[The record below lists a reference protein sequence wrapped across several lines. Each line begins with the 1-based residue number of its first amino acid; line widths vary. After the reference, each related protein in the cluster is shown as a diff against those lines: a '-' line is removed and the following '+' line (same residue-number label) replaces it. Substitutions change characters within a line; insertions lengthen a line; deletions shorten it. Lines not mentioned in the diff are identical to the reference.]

1 MKVEAQGGEL
11 LLRNEHGDTIIV
23 PRERR
28 KEAMSAL
35 LKDDHRAIDSLAL
48 QLPKAS
54 RYAAG
59 GTVLDGQDPPV
70 EGIMGPET
78 TITASRPKKSIGN
91 FFRRWGYEHS
101 ENPTFGK
108 STLAGALGSGIMSL
122 AQLPQA
128 AVTYMLDPKGNVL
141 PSKALQG
148 TQTQK
153 DIEMSAAQ
161 GNIGAKIFKHPIVQD
176 MVLDPLLL
184 SNEIAKGVSKG
195 SELIN
200 GLKKSELIND
210 LGNKYLPNAYK
221 LNPKAIT
228 HESFNNPNSFYR
240 QIDTPTFNEGLES
253 GLIKGKQGVDK
264 TQGENI
270 INLNKSFGDDAY
282 YFKGKLYSPQRADYI
297 YEVNKGEEFFRP
309 RVNNKDYLKKGIPYT
324 VENTNVRV
332 SRTPIPIEEATIY
345 KKDWLQG
352 YKQVE
357 VPKTTQNF
365 KSEINWGQ
373 WNKEIP
379 ENTQLMKE
387 YNAID
392 YRKNPLSDKEKE
404 MYQWFDEQMR
414 FDKLPETTNKQ
425 SIEVLD
431 NFKQRIK
438 TPEGQ
443 KRLKELGITEEQLL
457 QDLKIVEDPN
467 TYGYYRGLNK
477 NTIAINPNHP
487 LPKKVVRH
495 EIEHGVQ
502 NALRKSKINKA
513 IDGTPAEKLKALE
526 INTTEIDD
534 ILSELTLRR
543 EGTPNK
549 VWNKINTNETVNI
562 NDYKSLINNK
572 QNATD
577 YFLTGSDGA
586 EKSAFLGEVQQY
598 MMDAGKIPKNSYVQ
612 ITPEM
617 VKETMVDAMF
627 DEKTGGKY
635 LRLFNIIKADPK
647 NYEIISKGLNKM
659 LSITPLIGAGAYMQN
674 KEYKNG
680 GAIGNNGMFDMTN
693 PNIYKGLSPT
703 IIAGALANKKTKK

>member
-1 MKVEAQGGEL
+1 MGNNYNVPIQGSYSENTRTKLTPDIKLTSNEL
-11 LLRNEHGDTIIV
+11 LQIINSQTSAKAIAD
-23 PRERR
+23 
-28 KEAMSAL
+28 KEAKDKATRLSKSESAYQKRIKTGIQSSQEL
-35 LKDDHRAIDSLAL
+35 ADETGAIGDKISLKN
-48 QLPKAS
+48 LPIVGKHIPEI
-54 RYAAG
+54 
-59 GTVLDGQDPPV
+59 LDVTG
-70 EGIMGPET
+70 M
-78 TITASRPKKSIGN
+78 IGN
-91 FFRRWGYEHS
+91 MASGLGRIPLNVEKGDYGQAALS
-101 ENPTFGK
+101 IATPLTVGA
-108 STLAGALGSGIMSL
+108 LAGI
-122 AQLPQA
+122 
-128 AVTYMLDPKGNVL
+128 GN
-141 PSKALQG
+141 PNTGQFA
-148 TQTQK
+148 
-153 DIEMSAAQ
+153 
-161 GNIGAKIFKHPIVQD
+161 N
-176 MVLDPLLL
+176 
-184 SNEIAKGVSKG
+184 N
-195 SELIN
+195 LIN
-200 GLKKSELIND
+200 PFAGTGDLINK
-210 LGNKYLPNAYK
+210 LGNKYLPNAHK
-221 LNPKAIT
+221 LNPYVFRTSPEK
-228 HESFNNPNSFYR
+228 FYR
-240 QIDTPTFNEGLES
+240 Q
-253 GLIKGKQGVDK
+253 VD
-264 TQGENI
+264 
-270 INLNKSFGDDAY
+270 
-282 YFKGKLYSPQRADYI
+282 
-297 YEVNKGEEFFRP
+297 
-309 RVNNKDYLKKGIPYT
+309 
-324 VENTNVRV
+324 NV
-332 SRTPIPIEEATIY
+332 TY
-345 KKDWLQG
+345 KKDWLKG
-352 YKQVE
+352 YKQIDA
-357 VPKTTQNF
+357 PKQQF
-365 KSEINWGQ
+365 KSEINWGK

-379 ENTQLMKE
+379 DNPQLMKE

-526 INTTEIDD
+526 TTEIDD

-549 VWNKINTNETVNI
+549 VWSKINTNETVNI

-680 GAIGNNGMFDMTN
+680 GAIGNNGMFDMNN
-693 PNIYKGLSPT
+693 PNIYKTIVGGLAS
-703 IIAGALANKKTKK
+703 GALGKEAMEKKELGGYVRTSKSGRKFTYPSFEGQKQEIINRILTK

>member
-1 MKVEAQGGEL
+1 MTKKTSDWEIVEESIPTAQVGMLIPPMGQQYMSGRTGDIINTPKQIPLEK
-11 LLRNEHGDTIIV
+11 NEDVLKIRKDKKEQQLQRVGYSQ
-23 PRERR
+23 
-28 KEAMSAL
+28 KEA
-35 LKDDHRAIDSLAL
+35 
-48 QLPKAS
+48 KA
-54 RYAAG
+54 
-59 GTVLDGQDPPV
+59 
-70 EGIMGPET
+70 
-78 TITASRPKKSIGN
+78 
-91 FFRRWGYEHS
+91 
-101 ENPTFGK
+101 
-108 STLAGALGSGIMSL
+108 L
-122 AQLPQA
+122 AQH
-128 AVTYMLDPKGNVL
+128 PKL
-141 PSKALQG
+141 
-148 TQTQK
+148 
-153 DIEMSAAQ
+153 
-161 GNIGAKIFKHPIVQD
+161 
-176 MVLDPLLL
+176 
-184 SNEIAKGVSKG
+184 
-195 SELIN
+195 
-200 GLKKSELIND
+200 
-210 LGNKYLPNAYK
+210 
-221 LNPKAIT
+221 
-228 HESFNNPNSFYR
+228 
-240 QIDTPTFNEGLES
+240 LES
-253 GLIKGKQGVDK
+253 AEDRITDREYKDYRISMHPDY
-264 TQGENI
+264 NP
-270 INLNKSFGDDAY
+270 NKSFEEQETLLSDNSLRTRVLRGRNTLTTSGSPAGNFATGLLTAPGSSFANMTMDAENRY
-282 YFKGKLYSPQRADYI
+282 VKPGVKQGLMNFGLDALDVFPTATGGL
-297 YEVNKGEEFFRP
+297 VNKS
-309 RVNNKDYLKKGIPYT
+309 VNKVKGII
-324 VENTNVRV
+324 NNGK
-332 SRTPIPIEEATIY
+332 IL
-345 KKDWLQG
+345 KQHWLKG
-352 YKQVE
+352 YKE
-357 VPKTTQNF
+357 IPKPKSNF
-365 KSEINWGQ
+365 KSEIDWGK

-693 PNIYKGLSPT
+693 PNIYKALIPATAGVGVLSQQETPKKGFKNGGRIESDWE
-703 IIAGALANKKTKK
+703 IIN

>member
-1 MKVEAQGGEL
+1 MVLDLKGALAGASLIGNAFSPAIGYAAQLLNVGGDL
-11 LLRNEHGDTIIV
+11 YTGTRH
-23 PRERR
+23 
-28 KEAMSAL
+28 AMAGQY
-35 LKDDHRAIDSLAL
+35 KDAAIDYAQAGIGLIPSSRMIGPGKSGVNTINLRKPRVVNNKYANYLNMAL
-48 QLPKAS
+48 DVSDLSNTPNNYDILNNKYKLKAGGWAS
-54 RYAAG
+54 G
-59 GTVLDGQDPPV
+59 GTVIPEDPI
-70 EGIMGPET
+70 EGMMGPET

-200 GLKKSELIND
+200 GLKKSELVNK

-253 GLIKGKQGVDK
+253 GLIKGKQSVNK

-309 RVNNKDYLKKGIPYT
+309 RVNNKDYLKKGVPYT

-332 SRTPIPIEEATIY
+332 SRTPIPIEEATLY
-345 KKDWLQG
+345 KKDWLKG
-352 YKQVE
+352 YKPIE
-357 VPKTTQNF
+357 IPKKGF
-365 KSEINWGQ
+365 SSEIDWGK

-379 ENTQLMKE
+379 ENTQLMQE
-387 YNAID
+387 YNTIEQKAKANNTWM
-392 YRKNPLSDKEKE
+392 KNPDGSKFQGTPEQFVQQNSQNFKKAFPHYHGEILNHNTNAELNTIDEYFFNKGAGDTGYYGKGTYTHPKKDYTKMYGKNNYEFYLNSKNKGFLDKSNIDDAEYFKRSD
-404 MYQWFDEQMR
+404 DEILQHH
-414 FDKLPETTNKQ
+414 LPEYENKLMNY
-425 SIEVLD
+425 ELD
-431 NFKQRIK
+431 PSRYYDNA
-438 TPEGQ
+438 
-443 KRLKELGITEEQLL
+443 KE
-457 QDLKIVEDPN
+457 N
-467 TYGYYRGLNK
+467 WLNK
-477 NTIAINPNHP
+477 
-487 LPKKVVRH
+487 L
-495 EIEHGVQ
+495 
-502 NALRKSKINKA
+502 
-513 IDGTPAEKLKALE
+513 
-526 INTTEIDD
+526 
-534 ILSELTLRR
+534 
-543 EGTPNK
+543 
-549 VWNKINTNETVNI
+549 NEQV
-562 NDYKSLINNK
+562 K
-572 QNATD
+572 
-577 YFLTGSDGA
+577 
-586 EKSAFLGEVQQY
+586 
-598 MMDAGKIPKNSYVQ
+598 AGKISRDKLDEFTSLHNPKNGEVV
-612 ITPEM
+612 IPFNNR
-617 VKETMVDAMF
+617 VK
-627 DEKTGGKY
+627 
-635 LRLFNIIKADPK
+635 
-647 NYEIISKGLNKM
+647 S
-659 LSITPLIGAGAYMQN
+659 
-674 KEYKNG
+674 
-680 GAIGNNGMFDMTN
+680 AIGNNGMFDMSN